1 MADTLQKLA
10 NQALVKMGEAGEMG
24 GALIDRARAIDLS
37 RVQDGIKALDVGAK
51 LALAGQGARMLVKG
65 GRRYPLAIAAAMA
78 VAATAAATYFIR
90 KQKEEEAAEARA
102 TRRISATRKATT
114 TKRVAAKKPAARAR
128 KSTAPA
134 KRAPAKKA
142 SSTTRASGSETTE

>member
-24 GALIDRARAIDLS
+24 GVLIDRARAIDLS

-102 TRRISATRKATT
+102 TRRISAPRKAT

-134 KRAPAKKA
+134 KRAAAKKA
-142 SSTTRASGSETTE
+142 SSTTRASGSESTE